1 MLVLPCRE
9 TISIHA
15 RLNRARGSFSAATA
29 AAPRASAPLSR
40 CAATT
45 ARPISFFFY
54 FPRRRRA
61 FGDRHRQVA
70 SWRCSVVLQ
79 HCRRSIK
86 RQRVEPHPAGAD
98 GWLAPRGQ
106 RHISYLRRARRRR
119 RRLPIGRHR
128 HHRHTSFIHRH
139 LGTGTRLR
147 SAARCA
153 GPATGLRI
161 GGAVAVGSFI
171 ITHPSITITHPS
183 IGPSRRSPSLPLLEP
198 A

>member
-1 MLVLPCRE
+1 MRDSIAREGLSQPPQPLPRALQLRCRD
-9 TISIHA
+9 
-15 RLNRARGSFSAATA
+15 
-29 AAPRASAPLSR
+29 APRPQHGPSHFSSTFLGGGAPSATGI
-40 CAATT
+40 AT
-45 ARPISFFFY
+45 
-54 FPRRRRA
+54 
-61 FGDRHRQVA
+61 

-119 RRLPIGRHR
+119 RRLPIGRHC
-128 HHRHTSFIHRH
+128 HQRHTSFIHRH